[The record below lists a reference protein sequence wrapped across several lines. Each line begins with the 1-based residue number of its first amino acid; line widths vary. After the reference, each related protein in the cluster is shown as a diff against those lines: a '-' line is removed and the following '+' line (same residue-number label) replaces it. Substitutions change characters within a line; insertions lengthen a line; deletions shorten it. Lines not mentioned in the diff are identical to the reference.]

1 MWGPGW
7 WGSPMGGFWWIFP
20 LIGLSIA
27 LVFVIALV
35 RAMGGGRPFMCMG
48 GHRSAG
54 GGEVA
59 QLAQEVRDLREEIKQ
74 LKDSR

>member
-7 WGSPMGGFWWIFP
+7 WGPPMGGFWWILP

-35 RAMGGGRPFMCMG
+35 RAISGGRSFMCMG
-48 GHRSAG
+48 GHRTEGSD
-54 GGEVA
+54 EVA
-59 QLAQEVRDLREEIKQ
+59 QLTREVRELREEVKH
-74 LKDSR
+74 LKASR